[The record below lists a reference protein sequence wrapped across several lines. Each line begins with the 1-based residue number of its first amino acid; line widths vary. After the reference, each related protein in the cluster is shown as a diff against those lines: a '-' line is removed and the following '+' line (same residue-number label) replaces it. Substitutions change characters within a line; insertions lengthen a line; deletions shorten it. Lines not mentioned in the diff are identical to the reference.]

1 MAIPSLG
8 QSTLSAIASASERF
22 ERSAARLT
30 RLGGAPSAAESAETV
45 RISPEARKANE
56 NMDQALSSGMEG
68 AMADMRVAKY
78 AFIAQL
84 KVLETSAEIDAT
96 AAKLLKP

>member
-1 MAIPSLG
+1 
-8 QSTLSAIASASERF
+8 
-22 ERSAARLT
+22 
-30 RLGGAPSAAESAETV
+30 
-45 RISPEARKANE
+45 
-56 NMDQALSSGMEG
+56 MDQALSSGMEG